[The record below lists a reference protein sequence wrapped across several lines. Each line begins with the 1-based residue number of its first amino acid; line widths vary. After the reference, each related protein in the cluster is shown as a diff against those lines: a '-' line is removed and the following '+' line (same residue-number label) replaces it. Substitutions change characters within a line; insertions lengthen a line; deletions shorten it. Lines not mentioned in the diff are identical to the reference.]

1 MPTGVALRDPRAV
14 LLAAAERVLLRDG
27 AGALTSRAITDEA
40 QVAKGVLHRHFA
52 DVDDLLLA
60 LVDERAAR
68 IERQSEALR
77 EAAGTGT
84 VVASVAGALAGAIDP
99 IAVALIGLAISRDEL
114 RARLRRS
121 GRPGLPTVAETTAM
135 VAGYLA
141 AERAL
146 GRVTAAGDPQAL
158 ARSLVG
164 TCHLVF
170 AEHGGLPDGGAVEE
184 VVESILVGVLPGPP
198 G

>member
-52 DVDDLLLA
+52 DVDDLLFA

-170 AEHGGLPDGGAVEE
+170 AEHGGFPDGGAVEE